1 MQQTAVVR
9 TENEDFES
17 GEIGLSVKP
26 RCLLYPLLLSIN
38 AKMMLVEAID
48 DVEEGIR
55 DEYELLKDFK
65 LADDHRMVRQ

>member
-38 AKMMLVEAID
+38 AKMMLVEAI
-48 DVEEGIR
+48 G
-55 DEYELLKDFK
+55 
-65 LADDHRMVRQ
+65 